1 MLPVEGGY
9 VPQRVPTGIQGL
21 DEMLGGGLLRNSV
34 AVVKGA
40 PGTGKSC
47 LGIEYIWRGAT
58 EYDEPG
64 MIISFEEFPRQFYR
78 DAASIGC
85 DLQELENRN
94 ALRTFFASPAVFL
107 QSVQEP
113 GGLLDQTVEQM
124 GVKRVLVDS
133 MSQLERIARDPVA
146 LREIMYAFLNGL
158 QRYDLTVMVTQED
171 ASIMGAMSVAEA
183 GLPYIVD
190 TIIQLRYVEINS
202 QMNKAVLVL
211 KHRASDHD
219 KDIRQFEVTPQGIAI
234 KAPFEGREN
243 ILSGEPRAVRTL
255 QKARE
260 FFQEPGKKEG

>member
-1 MLPVEGGY
+1 MKD
-9 VPQRVPTGIQGL
+9 RVPTGVKGL
-21 DEMLGGGLLRNSV
+21 DEMLDGGLLPNSV
-34 AVVKGA
+34 TVIKGA

-47 LGIEYIWRGAT
+47 LGIEYIWRGAA
-58 EYDEPG
+58 EFGEPG
-64 MIISFEEFPRQFYR
+64 IIVSFEEFPRQYYR

-85 DLQELENRN
+85 DLRELETRN
-94 ALRTFFASPAVFL
+94 LVRTIFASPGVFL

-133 MSQLERIARDPVA
+133 MSQLERIARDQVA
-146 LREIMYAFLNGL
+146 LREVMYSFLNGL

-171 ASIMGAMSVAEA
+171 TSIMGAMSVAEA

-190 TIIQLRYVEINS
+190 TIIQLRYVEIDS
-202 QMNKAVLVL
+202 QMKKAVLVL

-219 KDIRQFEVTPQGIAI
+219 KDIRQFEVTAQGVVVQ
-234 KAPFEGREN
+234 APFEGREN
-243 ILSGEPRAVRTL
+243 ILSGNPIVVRTL

-260 FFQEPGKKEG
+260 FFREPPGKRE